1 MAMQYNTDQKGLRI
15 DHTTLTPRYSI
26 TNNESLN
33 EGIAYLNKHGYAIFR
48 DVLSQDEINTNK
60 DLLSRFFETIPRC
73 NIRRNDPSTWSSF
86 WEVQKNK
93 IHSMIILFLCLRPAF
108 SHLNQRLQKLLNS
121 SSLLLKVTLYG
132 SIYNEPYISN
142 CKLYLLLNRD
152 DIDNLTSILINLVS
166 LPRLSSLTIDT
177 SNNSENLNDIYRLVF
192 VLPTLKS
199 FIFMSG
205 SNRRISLPMVINQ
218 QMNTIEY
225 LAIDHSWTY
234 NYVFS
239 IMSYTPQ
246 LRRLH
251 VSL

>member
-93 IHSMIILFLCLRPAF
+93 IHSMIILFLCLRP
-108 SHLNQRLQKLLNS
+108 
-121 SSLLLKVTLYG
+121 
-132 SIYNEPYISN
+132 
-142 CKLYLLLNRD
+142 
-152 DIDNLTSILINLVS
+152 VS

-251 VSL
+251 LSL